1 MDPAAS
7 RSDRRPEV
15 AAELGS
21 TNGCDPG
28 ASDMGSEDLRPVLA
42 PQGVVSRGAGVL
54 REHDNHQE
62 KPVERVEGAWLD
74 EAVGIGEGGPASIR

>member
-1 MDPAAS
+1 
-7 RSDRRPEV
+7 
-15 AAELGS
+15 
-21 TNGCDPG
+21 
-28 ASDMGSEDLRPVLA
+28 MGSEDLRPVLA